1 MGSCSSQEEIAK
13 GKGGRKAE
21 KVIEKNEH
29 GISKLATVAQQQAD
43 HNHTLRKEINQLFDT
58 YDANKDGLISEE
70 EFHSLLGF
78 IAQKHLKS
86 REYSKR

>member
-1 MGSCSSQEEIAK
+1 MGSCSSQDEIAK

-29 GISKLATVAQQQAD
+29 GISKLTTVAQHAD
-43 HNHTLRKEINQLFDT
+43 HNHTFRKEINQLFDS

-78 IAQKHLKS
+78 IA
-86 REYSKR
+86 